1 MGMLLGY
8 FLLLLLIPTSLW
20 AYAYFR
26 IKNPATYR
34 VGILLGGIT
43 MLIAMPIYL
52 MQGLPLLP
60 DLPRNIIL
68 TPADGNRVSALPAID
83 AQTMQDAAALSPEE
97 QAQMI
102 QQMVT
107 GLAEKLQ
114 DDPTDIAGW
123 RRLARAY
130 QVLGEQDKQI
140 DALKQIYRQTPDDEV
155 SAILLSRAIRTKY
168 DGFETAE
175 SLKILQDL
183 LAKDP
188 NHQEALLF
196 LGVHY
201 WRNNEKNK
209 AEQYFKTLFADIPKD
224 SDYYKE
230 LEKYIDKVIE

>member
-26 IKNPATYR
+26 IKKPHTYR
-34 VGILLGGIT
+34 TGILLGGIA

-60 DLPRNIIL
+60 DLPRNMMRL
-68 TPADGNRVSALPAID
+68 STANDNHVPALD
-83 AQTMQDAAALSPEE
+83 AQTMQDAAALNPEE

-102 QQMVT
+102 QQMVA

-140 DALKQIYRQTPDDEV
+140 DALRNIYQQTPDDDY
-155 SAILLSRAIRTKY
+155 SHWIARSKLRPLL
-168 DGFETAE
+168 
-175 SLKILQDL
+175 L
-183 LAKDP
+183 
-188 NHQEALLF
+188 
-196 LGVHY
+196 
-201 WRNNEKNK
+201 
-209 AEQYFKTLFADIPKD
+209 
-224 SDYYKE
+224 
-230 LEKYIDKVIE
+230 